1 MQTLLDF
8 GQEVIKIREAVNSLE
23 VKGEANAALI
33 VYTVQ
38 KCNDIILEI
47 NNIAKNQNGSEEVNE
62 NEQN

>member
-47 NNIAKNQNGSEEVNE
+47 NNIAKNQNDSKEEDE
-62 NEQN
+62 DEQD

>member
-47 NNIAKNQNGSEEVNE
+47 NKIANNQNDSKEEDE
-62 NEQN
+62 DEQD

>member
-38 KCNDIILEI
+38 KCNDIISEI
-47 NNIAKNQNGSEEVNE
+47 NKIANNQNDSKEEDE
-62 NEQN
+62 DEQD

>member
-1 MQTLLDF
+1 MRTLLDF

-47 NNIAKNQNGSEEVNE
+47 NKIANNQNDSKEEDE
-62 NEQN
+62 DEQD